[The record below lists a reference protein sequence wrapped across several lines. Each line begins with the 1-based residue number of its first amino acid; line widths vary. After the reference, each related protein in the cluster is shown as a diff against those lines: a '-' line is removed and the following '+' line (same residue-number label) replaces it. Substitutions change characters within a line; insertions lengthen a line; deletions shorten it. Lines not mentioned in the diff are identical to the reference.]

1 MNSEQTQAQGRSTA
15 DYADFADDFIRGI
28 RAIRGSSFFFCS
40 VAAQPRPE
48 IRGARKTRRGH
59 SGFTLVELL
68 LVLVILGILAALV
81 LPKFTGR
88 TEQARITAAQTQIA
102 TFGTALDAFEVD
114 TGSYP
119 RGSDGLAYLLVQPAD
134 VTGWRGPYLKSDI
147 PLDPWGHP
155 YVYEFPGKSNPSG
168 YDIRSAGPD
177 GQAGSAD
184 DIVNA
189 SVAAR

>member
-1 MNSEQTQAQGRSTA
+1 MKALKQRSHL
-15 DYADFADDFIRGI
+15 R
-28 RAIRGSSFFFCS
+28 
-40 VAAQPRPE
+40 PR
-48 IRGARKTRRGH
+48 

-88 TEQARITAAQTQIA
+88 TEQARTTAAQTQIS

-119 RGSDGLAYLLVQPAD
+119 RGQDGLSQLVSPPND
-134 VTGWRGPYLKSDI
+134 VTNWRGPYLKSDI

-155 YVYEFPGKSNPSG
+155 YVYEFPGKINPSG
-168 YDIRSAGPD
+168 YDIRSMGPD
-177 GQAGSAD
+177 GQGGTMD

-189 SVAAR
+189 RISSR

>member
-1 MNSEQTQAQGRSTA
+1 MKPNPSKKL
-15 DYADFADDFIRGI
+15 
-28 RAIRGSSFFFCS
+28 SSFS
-40 VAAQPRPE
+40 SN
-48 IRGARKTRRGH
+48 RRRRTG
-59 SGFTLVELL
+59 GFTLVELL

-88 TEQARITAAQTQIA
+88 TEQARVTAAQTQIS

-114 TGSYP
+114 TGTYP
-119 RGSDGLAYLLVQPAD
+119 RGQDGLSQLIVQPAD

-155 YVYEFPGKSNPSG
+155 YTYEYPGRVNANG
-168 YDIRSAGPD
+168 YDVRSAGPD
-177 GQAGSAD
+177 GQVGTAD

-189 SVAAR
+189 SITAK

>member
-1 MNSEQTQAQGRSTA
+1 MKIRSAPTRSNTQR
-15 DYADFADDFIRGI
+15 
-28 RAIRGSSFFFCS
+28 
-40 VAAQPRPE
+40 
-48 IRGARKTRRGH
+48 
-59 SGFTLVELL
+59 GFTLVELL

-114 TGSYP
+114 TGRYP
-119 RGSDGLAYLLVQPAD
+119 RGSDGLNQLISPPSD
-134 VTGWRGPYLKSDI
+134 VTNWRGPYLKSDI
-147 PLDPWGHP
+147 PVDPWGHP
-155 YVYEFPGKSNPSG
+155 YVYECPGRLNPNG

-177 GQAGSAD
+177 GQLGTAD

-189 SVAAR
+189 SISAK